1 MKGANIMRKS
11 KKVLA
16 LLLAASVFST
26 TFMSNGM
33 PAKADIVTN
42 VEESEGTLSLDPA
55 DLTHGTGLDEK
66 DLEEIAAEAEKTG
79 DSADEKIEEAI
90 AAQAAGELP
99 AAVDNSTGENGKYFP
114 AIGNQGSIGSCLAWA
129 DKYYNKTYMF
139 NKYFD
144 RAVDDSNTFSP
155 KWGHANVGWLKG
167 SLTLDRCPNTN
178 FTSSGGMLGNDF
190 YADCEADYME
200 AELGATDANVYILGG
215 KTREDKDIQ
224 TDGVDSSDIAIIKQC
239 LANGSIL
246 QLGTYAYWF
255 NYSNIDGTLTSENSK
270 YANQRIIVAC
280 ANNSTSKKGG
290 HAMNIVGYD
299 DGIGVDLN
307 NNGVLEAG
315 EMGAFKVVNSW
326 GASWGN
332 SGFVWMAYDSFNAV
346 SKYSAIGTGEGEERV
361 SIADYVAEIILED
374 DRMEKYINH
383 EEPAMYYQINC
394 TAEDKGLYFGS
405 VNQYG
410 TAYYHENHT
419 LSVGGESAFRS
430 GVNYRGKRDGAC
442 EVTFIKSVRNYW
454 ATYDKYFLHMSYSGK
469 KESASLDKIV
479 FVNNK
484 EKKAY
489 RIKQPYTTLTKDE
502 TYIIHDRKE
511 YTLYEVPYISSM
523 DVNFVNGQ
531 ITVAAAAKDSAGN
544 IKYDLSYESEAVED
558 AGSLTQNTTG
568 QFAFTPN
575 ASGYYR
581 VKLTATDKNGETN
594 TKTKLIKV
602 NVDPL
607 QAEIKSVSS
616 GNPFSYVNMKV
627 EGGTA
632 PYTYSYVYTRKSNGQ
647 EYDRQT
653 DREVSLYNENLF
665 GFTIN
670 TDEYAPNHGAYPSE
684 GFSGVGTNHLNVVVK
699 DANGKTCTV
708 ETDIEV
714 EPFEITEITSNLSS
728 PQKMGAEIQ
737 FNALS
742 KNRFNG
748 YCSRV
753 PLGYRWEI
761 TNILTG
767 EAESFFVVSAS
778 PSCNWTPSKAGRYL
792 VKVSANDVNYSEKT
806 MEFDI
811 VGDKTTVY
819 YANSNWDN
827 AYIHYKTQNGQWT
840 NVPGVKMEASDVG
853 EYTWKFDIQ
862 LAYDNSENVQV
873 CFNNGNGDWD
883 SRNGQNYFLNKG
895 TYGIKNGNVE
905 ELGFKV
911 TLFTIDKP
919 MIIGLGDQ
927 NIKFIAEAGFGSGDY
942 SYRFGTIFNGVKY
955 YSSDSYGQYNTY
967 LGSLSSIMSVQYPY
981 HSIIGTHTLFVEA
994 KDNITGE
1001 IATKTIE
1008 NFVVKPLAIKSF
1020 TSNASSNVIKVGTP
1034 VTLTAETEYEVGYR
1048 YNTYK
1053 FTAIKDG
1060 VRKEIDAY
1068 NYWSHYSKTW
1078 TPTEPGNY
1086 TIEYYV
1092 HDGCDQTA
1100 TATLEFTVVDTNTTT
1115 LYYNNNNWSQAYVH
1129 YCINGGQWTSVPGVK
1144 MADSTEQ
1151 DGYRWKFDFDLGEA
1165 DGVTVCFT
1173 DGNGNWDSRNA
1184 SNYYIGTGTYGIKDG
1199 SVTEIN

>member
-1 MKGANIMRKS
+1 MRKS

-42 VEESEGTLSLDPA
+42 VEESDGTLSLDPT
-55 DLTHGTGLDEK
+55 DLTHGTGLNEK
-66 DLEEIAAEAEKTG
+66 DLEEIAAEAEETG
-79 DSADEKIEEAI
+79 DSADKKIEKAI

-114 AIGNQGSIGSCLAWA
+114 AVGNQGSIGSCLAWA

-144 RAVDDSNTFSP
+144 REVDDSNTFSP
-155 KWGHANVGWLKG
+155 KWGHANTGWLHG
-167 SLTLDRCPNTN
+167 SLTLDRCPNTD
-178 FTSSGGMLGNDF
+178 FTSKYGMLGNDF

-200 AELGATDANVYILGG
+200 AELGATDAYGYILSGD
-215 KTREDKDIQ
+215 TRENKPVEV
-224 TDGVDSSDIAIIKQC
+224 DGVDSEDIAVVKQS
-239 LANGSIL
+239 LADGNIL
-246 QLGTYAYWF
+246 QLGTSAYWF
-255 NYSNIDGTLTSENSK
+255 NYSKIDGSLTSENSK
-270 YANQRIIVAC
+270 YANQSIVVAC
-280 ANNSTSKKGG
+280 ANKSTSNKGG

-307 NNGVLEAG
+307 KNGVLEAG

-346 SKYSAIGTGEGEERV
+346 SKYSDIGTGEGEKRI
-361 SIADYVAEIILED
+361 SIADYVCEIILD
-374 DRMEKYINH
+374 DERMNKYINH
-383 EEPAMYYQINC
+383 EEPDMYYQVSF
-394 TAEDKGLYFGS
+394 TAEDKGVYTESASSCMYGEAEFGKC
-405 VNQYG
+405 G
-410 TAYYHENHT
+410 R
-419 LSVGGESAFRS
+419 LGVGGESSFKT
-430 GVNYRGKRDGAC
+430 GVNFRGKRDGAC
-442 EVTFIKSVRNYW
+442 DVTYVVSIKKYYGSSGGHFIYLSNYGDN
-454 ATYDKYFLHMSYSGK
+454 AANVNS
-469 KESASLDKIV
+469 IV

-484 EKKAY
+484 EKTAY
-489 RIKQPYTTLTKDE
+489 RMQQPYTTLSE
-502 TYIIHDRKE
+502 GESHVVYNRSE
-511 YTLYEVPYISSM
+511 YQLYKVPYISNM
-523 DVNFVNGQ
+523 DVNGQ
-531 ITVAAAAKDSAGN
+531 ITVAAAANDTAGN

-568 QFAFTPN
+568 QFAFAPN

-602 NVDPL
+602 NVEPL
-607 QAEIKSVSS
+607 QAEITKVES

-653 DREVSLYNENLF
+653 DRDISLYNENLF
-665 GFTIN
+665 GFPIN
-670 TDEYAPNHGAYPSE
+670 TDAYAPNHGDYPSE

-714 EPFEITEITSNLSS
+714 EPFEITGVTADLAS
-728 PQKMGAEIQ
+728 PQEIGKEIK
-737 FNALS
+737 FTVSS

-753 PLGYRWEI
+753 PLSYSWKV
-761 TNILTG
+761 TNLLTG
-767 EAESFFVVSAS
+767 VTESLYGVSAT
-778 PSCNWTPSKAGRYL
+778 PNCYWTPTAAGRY
-792 VKVSANDVNYSEKT
+792 VIEASTSDANYSSAT

-840 NVPGVKMEASDVG
+840 DVPGVQMEASDVEG
-853 EYTWKFDIQ
+853 YTWKFDIQ

-883 SRNGQNYFLNKG
+883 SRNAQNYFLNKG
-895 TYGIKNGNVE
+895 TYGIKNGNIE

-911 TLFTIDKP
+911 TSFTINKP
-919 MIIGLGDQ
+919 MVVGLGDV
-927 NIKFIAEAGFGSGDY
+927 NITFTAEAGFGSGDY
-942 SYRFGTIFNGVKY
+942 SYRFGTIKNGVKY
-955 YSSDSYGQYNTY
+955 YSSEDFYSSGTGLY
-967 LGSLSSIMSVQYPY
+967 SLMSMMHMEYPY
-981 HSIIGTHTLFVEA
+981 HDVIGTHTLFAEA
-994 KDNITGE
+994 KDNVTGE

-1020 TSNASSNVIKVGTP
+1020 TSNATSNVIKVGTP

-1048 YNTYK
+1048 YNTYT

-1060 VRKEIDAY
+1060 VRTEIDSH
-1068 NYWSHYSKTW
+1068 NYWAHYSKTW

-1092 HDGCDQTA
+1092 YDGCAQTA
-1100 TATLEFTVVDTNTTT
+1100 TATLEFTVVDTNTAT

-1129 YCINGGQWTSVPGVK
+1129 YCINGGEWTSVPGVK